1 MKQYIGFILEKN
13 EYTVPILKVQEIIK
27 LPQITKMPGVPYYVE
42 GVTNLRGRVI
52 PIVNL
57 KRILG
62 IPEENS
68 GSKVIV
74 VSSGK
79 ITFGALVDDITGVIN
94 IDETNVESAEEFMQQ
109 QGQNQIE
116 GVARMNDRLLV
127 LLDPKKLI
135 PTEDQSLFEDDI
147 VELHE
152 EGEKV
157 EIIKKVSGI
166 GGDMVVKEIIDPV
179 KFYEQKGISKSDP
192 RYVLLEEITN
202 FMNMV
207 AHGDFEQANRIMNN
221 IIQKSQSDLFK
232 EIGKVARKLHD
243 SLKSFREALDPRLK
257 EIAIE
262 RMPRAVDQLQMVI
275 DKTEEAANKTME
287 IVEKYILKMDDVANH
302 IRQIQ
307 GPTESVEFLKN
318 FKNSLEDDLTNILT
332 TQSFQDLTGQVLK
345 KVISLVGDLEV
356 ELIRLITTFG
366 LKIEEKEIAQ
376 KKAEKV
382 TQEDVDELLKEF
394 GF

>member
-52 PIVNL
+52 PVVNL

-62 IPEENS
+62 IPEENN
-68 GSKVIV
+68 GNKVIV

-79 ITFGALVDDITGVIN
+79 ITFGALVDDITGVVN
-94 IDETNVESAEEFMQQ
+94 IDEKNVEPAEEFMQH
-109 QGQNQIE
+109 GQSQIE
-116 GVARMNDRLLV
+116 GVARLDDRLLV
-127 LLDPKKLI
+127 LLDTKKLI
-135 PTEDQSLFEDDI
+135 PAEDRSLFEEEI
-147 VELHE
+147 VEVHE
-152 EGEKV
+152 EGDRV
-157 EIIKKVSGI
+157 EVVKKVSGI
-166 GGDMVVKEIIDPV
+166 GGETTVTEVIDPV
-179 KFYEQKGISKSDP
+179 KFYEQKGMSKDDP
-192 RYVLLEEITN
+192 RYALLEEITN
-202 FMNMV
+202 FMNAV
-207 AHGDFEQANRIMNN
+207 SQGDYEKADKIMND
-221 IIQKSQSDLFK
+221 IIQKGQSDLFK
-232 EIGKVARKLHD
+232 EVGKVARKLHD

-257 EIAIE
+257 EIATE

-287 IVEKYILKMDDVANH
+287 IVEKYILKMDDLANH
-302 IRQIQ
+302 IRGLQ
-307 GPTESVEFLKN
+307 GPQESVEFLRE
-318 FKNSLEDDLTNILT
+318 FKNSLEDDLTEILT

-356 ELIRLITTFG
+356 ELLRLITTFG
-366 LKIEEKEIAQ
+366 LKIEEKEIA
-376 KKAEKV
+376 KKEVEKV
-382 TQEDVDELLKEF
+382 SQEDVDELLKEF

>member
-27 LPQITKMPGVPYYVE
+27 LPQITKMPGVPYYIE
-42 GVTNLRGRVI
+42 GVTNLRDKVI

-62 IPEENS
+62 IPEEKN

-94 IDETNVESAEEFMQQ
+94 IDETTVEPAEEFMQY
-109 QGQNQIE
+109 GQNQVE
-116 GVARMNDRLLV
+116 GVARLDDRLIV
-127 LLDPKKLI
+127 LLDTKKLI
-135 PTEDQSLFEDDI
+135 PSEDQSLFEEEI
-147 VELHE
+147 VEIHD
-152 EGEKV
+152 EGNKV
-157 EIIKKVSGI
+157 EVVKKLSGI
-166 GGDMVVKEIIDPV
+166 GGEMTVREIVDPV
-179 KFYEQKGISKSDP
+179 KFYEEKGVSKEDP
-192 RYVLLEEITN
+192 RYILLEEITN

-207 AHGDFEQANRIMNN
+207 AHGDYEQANKIMNN

-232 EIGKVARKLHD
+232 EVGKVARKLHD
-243 SLKSFREALDPRLK
+243 SLKSFREALDPKLK
-257 EIAIE
+257 EIATE

-275 DKTEEAANKTME
+275 DKTEEAANTTME

-307 GPTESVEFLKN
+307 GPSESIEFLRD
-318 FKNSLEDDLTNILT
+318 FKNSLEDDLTKILT

-345 KVISLVGDLEV
+345 KVITLVGDLEV
-356 ELIRLITTFG
+356 ELIRLITNFG
-366 LKIEEKEIAQ
+366 LKIEEKEMV
-376 KKAEKV
+376 KKEVEKV
-382 TQEDVDELLKEF
+382 SQEDVDELLKEF

>member
-62 IPEENS
+62 IPEENN
-68 GSKVIV
+68 GNKVIV

-94 IDETNVESAEEFMQQ
+94 IDETDIEPAEEFMQH
-109 QGQNQIE
+109 GQNQIE
-116 GVARMNDRLLV
+116 GVARINDRLLV
-127 LLDPKKLI
+127 LLEPKKLI
-135 PTEDQSLFEDDI
+135 PYEDQSLFEDEI
-147 VELHE
+147 VEIHD
-152 EGEKV
+152 EGNKV
-157 EIIKKVSGI
+157 EVVKKVSGI
-166 GGDMVVKEIIDPV
+166 AGEVTVKEIVDPL
-179 KFYEQKGISKSDP
+179 KFYEEKGVSKDDP
-192 RYVLLEEITN
+192 RYVLIQEITN

-207 AHGDFEQANRIMNN
+207 AHGDYEQANKIINS
-221 IIQKSQSDLFK
+221 IIQRSQSDLFK
-232 EIGKVARKLHD
+232 EVGKVARKLHE
-243 SLKSFREALDPRLK
+243 SLKSFKEALDPKLK

-287 IVEKYILKMDDVANH
+287 IVEKYILKMDDLANH
-302 IRQIQ
+302 IRNLQ
-307 GPTESVEFLKN
+307 GPSESVEFLRN
-318 FKNSLEDDLTNILT
+318 FKNSLEDDLTEILT

-345 KVISLVGDLEV
+345 KVIALVGDLEV
-356 ELIRLITTFG
+356 ELLRLITTFG
-366 LKIEEKEIAQ
+366 LKIEEKEIA
-376 KKAEKV
+376 KREVEKV
-382 TQEDVDELLKEF
+382 SQEDVDALLKEF